1 MRIPVLL
8 AVAAAAPV
16 PLLVVLDLAD
26 ARALW
31 FVPPVAFLGWLIG
44 TRLEMPLDE
53 LANTAHRL
61 REGEL
66 RARPSMP
73 LRGPWRG
80 VADTMVHLAHQLDVV
95 SRDMEEQVRQRTEE
109 LDRKAG
115 QLRALG
121 QIGRQ
126 VASVLE
132 PGPLLHYVV
141 RLVRGTFG
149 YDLVAVVQDHGT
161 HLIVSACAMRGVADA
176 PVGRV
181 FAVDDPE
188 VAALAR
194 AIRGSDAPDPGDAHD
209 PRVPPTDASDRASDQ
224 VSDRRLT
231 SLTKRLEPQSELL
244 VPLRL
249 GDRVLGAMLVQ
260 SVRPEAFDDDD
271 VFTVDTIAGQVAV
284 ALENAR
290 LFETERRL
298 RGMAVTE
305 ERQRISREI
314 HDTLAQG
321 FMGILIHLR
330 AMRGAKDPETSEMH
344 RREAETLAQQ
354 SLDEARRSV
363 WNLRPARLHER
374 GLADALR
381 DELHRVRRQSDMET
395 NLQVLGDKR
404 AADRLPMEHAA
415 ALLRIG
421 QEALHNV
428 VKHAGAQSV
437 AVTLAFH
444 PDETV
449 LEVADDGI
457 GFSLSAV
464 DEAAVDTGGM
474 GLISMRERARH
485 VGGSLSVET
494 APGRGTRVRVTVP
507 LRTELR
513 GTASGVDITRAV
525 DMTSGVD
532 VAPGKDDES

>member
-381 DELHRVRRQSDMET
+381 DELHRVHRQSDMET

-507 LRTELR
+507 LRTELP